1 MEKASGKPRKNTSGG
16 GSVDA
21 QVELYGIFF
30 PLAQGMD
37 KTYSNGDLLRQL
49 LNPHE

>member
-1 MEKASGKPRKNTSGG
+1 M
-16 GSVDA
+16 DA